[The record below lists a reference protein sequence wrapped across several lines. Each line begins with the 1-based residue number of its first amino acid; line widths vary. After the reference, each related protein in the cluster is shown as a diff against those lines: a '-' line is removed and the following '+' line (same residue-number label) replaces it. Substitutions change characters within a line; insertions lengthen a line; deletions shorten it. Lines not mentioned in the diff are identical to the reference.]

1 MKKTNIIVR
10 YDSEKIDVLNFHLAK
25 KNANIHK
32 ELEEAITIIYEKIV
46 PKAIQEYL
54 EDKALREQKTEK
66 IKKGTTENETTKI
79 D

>member
-25 KNANIHK
+25 KNGNIHA
-32 ELEEAITIIYEKIV
+32 ELEDAITSLYEKVV
-46 PKAIQEYL
+46 PKTIQEYL
-54 EDKALREQKTEK
+54 EDKALREQKPKKEK
-66 IKKGTTENETTKI
+66 VENETYKT

>member
-25 KNANIHK
+25 KNGNIHK

-46 PKAIQEYL
+46 PKAMQEYL
-54 EDKALREQKTEK
+54 EDKALRERKTEK
-66 IKKGTTENETTKI
+66 IKKGNIENGT